1 VLGFA
6 KLLPQIVPVKRETLQ
21 VVSLAM
27 TGLMRGWGRVFH
39 IEENKGRFRFV
50 ELGQEI
56 LFWDR
61 MSRQGLGLPWFSG
74 FFGLVARAQLKMFQ
88 SSLWDET

>member
-1 VLGFA
+1 MLGFA

-39 IEENKGRFRFV
+39 IEENR
-50 ELGQEI
+50 GQWWLVKVWQEFP
-56 LFWDR
+56 FWDG
-61 MSRQGLGLPWFSG
+61 MSRQRLELPWC
-74 FFGLVARAQLKMFQ
+74 FF
-88 SSLWDET
+88 